1 MAKSEIDD
9 VSGVETTGHEWDGI
23 KELNNPLPRWWL
35 WTFYAC
41 IAFAVGYVI
50 YYPAIPLLEGSTMG
64 ISGETNRS
72 LLHAELAQADAAK
85 AGLLSRIESTGLEDI
100 RSNEELFRFAVAGG
114 SSLYKV
120 NCSQCHGSGAQGAPG
135 YPNLNDDDWIWGGD
149 LESIYTTIRHGVRN
163 AEDDDARVS
172 QMPAFGDGVLET
184 PQIADV
190 AQYVLQ
196 LSAQDHDA
204 IAAKSGAAIFAD
216 NCAACHGD
224 DGKGGRE
231 FGAPN
236 LADALWLY
244 GNTGDQ
250 IAAQIAR
257 PKHGVMPA
265 WGLRLSEAEVRQ
277 LSVYVHSLGGGEQA
291 ATQ

>member
-1 MAKSEIDD
+1 M
-9 VSGVETTGHEWDGI
+9 SGTGI

-72 LLHAELAQADAAK
+72 LLHAELAQVDAAK

-190 AQYVLQ
+190 TQYVLQ

-204 IAAKSGAAIFAD
+204 IAAKSGAAIYAD

-250 IAAQIAR
+250 IAAQITR

-265 WGLRLSEAEVRQ
+265 WGLRLSEAEVKQ

>member
-190 AQYVLQ
+190 TQYVLQ

-204 IAAKSGAAIFAD
+204 IAAKSGAAIYAD

>member
-190 AQYVLQ
+190 TQYVLQ

-204 IAAKSGAAIFAD
+204 IAAKSGAAIYAD

-250 IAAQIAR
+250 IAAQITR

-265 WGLRLSEAEVRQ
+265 WGLRLSEAEVKQ